1 MRFEIDC
8 ESGRYDGHVILASS
22 SERRRRLMEEAGY
35 DFEVTVPALKEDH
48 LKSNDPR
55 VLAESLAYAK
65 ARQVADGLDDGVIIG
80 ADTIVSL
87 AGEVIGKP
95 EDEAQAREILKR
107 LSATTHQVI
116 TGLCLVS
123 ARRGERL
130 MGAEVTRVTMKEM
143 SEEDFESY
151 IRSGEGV
158 GKAGAYAI
166 QESGDRFVQSIEGS
180 FTNVVGLPMKLLADF
195 LDVMEKL
202 IYRD

>member
-1 MRFEIDC
+1 MRFEVDC
-8 ESGRYDGHVILASS
+8 EPARYDGHLVLASS
-22 SERRRRLMEEAGY
+22 SERRRRLMGQAGY
-35 DFEVTVPALKEDH
+35 DFEVIAPALREDH
-48 LKSNDPR
+48 LRSNDAR

-65 ARQVADGLDDGVIIG
+65 ARQVADGLEQNVVIG
-80 ADTIVSL
+80 ADTVVSL
-87 AGEVIGKP
+87 AGEVMGKP
-95 EDEAQAREILKR
+95 ENETQAREILRR
-107 LSATTHQVI
+107 LSGTTHQVI
-116 TGLCLVS
+116 TGLCLVN

-151 IRSGEGV
+151 IRSGEGI

-166 QESGDRFVQSIEGS
+166 QETGDRFVQSIEGS

-195 LDVMEKL
+195 LDVIEKL